1 MKNFVLASLFV
12 LLSSCASETIYYW
25 GHYQELLYDQY
36 QTPGKSTPEIQ
47 ALKLEEDI
55 EYARSKNKPLPPGF
69 FAHLGYQYLQ
79 MGRTADAKASFEAE
93 KRQFPESAVLM
104 DRFLKKFASTKTKA
118 KTK

>member
-1 MKNFVLASLFV
+1 MKNSF
-12 LLSSCASETIYYW
+12 LLLLLLGLGSCASHSIYYW
-25 GHYQELLYDQY
+25 GHYQDLLYDQY

-55 EYARSKNKPLPPGF
+55 EKARSQNKPLPPGF

-79 MGRTADAKASFEAE
+79 MGRTDDAKVSFESE

-104 DRFLKKFASTKTKA
+104 DRFLKKFNTKA
-118 KTK
+118 RTK